1 MFNAMRLR
9 RPDDFES
16 HLARP
21 TKLRCCAQCKSS
33 FGPGQDVLFAM
44 DCAFCSNS
52 CRARFLSALRTDA
65 ASATSSASSTSSE
78 R

>member
-1 MFNAMRLR
+1 MFAH
-9 RPDDFES
+9 RPPQIES
-16 HLARP
+16 HRARHS
-21 TKLRCCAQCKSS
+21 KLRFCVQCKGS

-52 CRARFLSALRTDA
+52 CRARFLSSLRTDT
-65 ASATSSASSTSSE
+65 ASTTSTTSSE